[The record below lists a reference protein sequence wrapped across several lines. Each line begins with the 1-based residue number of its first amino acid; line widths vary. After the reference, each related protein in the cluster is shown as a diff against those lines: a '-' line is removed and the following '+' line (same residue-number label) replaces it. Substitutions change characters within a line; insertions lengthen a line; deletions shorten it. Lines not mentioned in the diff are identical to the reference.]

1 MKPVKTDYSNI
12 TYVADGCGDLPATV
26 CHNLTMDRTEIETV
40 WELTDEEVQQITEN
54 RRIYVYISGKS
65 VPPMAICTES
75 QLVFTDE
82 KEGINDEG

>member
-26 CHNLTMDRTEIETV
+26 CHNLGLNRQEIETV
-40 WELTDEEVQQITEN
+40 WELSDDEIRQITEGK
-54 RRIYVYISGKS
+54 RIYLYIVGES

-75 QLVFTDE
+75 QLMW
-82 KEGINDEG
+82 EGSNNEG

>member
-54 RRIYVYISGKS
+54 RRI
-65 VPPMAICTES
+65 
-75 QLVFTDE
+75 
-82 KEGINDEG
+82 

>member
-26 CHNLTMDRTEIETV
+26 CQNLDLKRQEIETV
-40 WELTDEEVQQITEN
+40 WELSDDEIRQITEGK
-54 RRIYVYISGKS
+54 RIYLYIVGES

-75 QLVFTDE
+75 QLMW
-82 KEGINDEG
+82 EGSNNEG